1 MRNAGVTGV
10 GNSVRY
16 MFVILV
22 PTKVVLAVLGV
33 TGSKPFHTWPAGI
46 VLLVVGDGVSMRG
59 EVIVL

>member
-16 MFVILV
+16 IFVILA

-33 TGSKPFHTWPAGI
+33 TGSKPFHSLACRYRLAGCGRRS
-46 VLLVVGDGVSMRG
+46 LHAR
-59 EVIVL
+59 